1 MHEPAAPDTGVG
13 RRMNNFSADSWR
25 SIVEAAPEGI
35 VVCDASRPEHPVVYA
50 NDAFAQLCGY
60 PLTALI
66 GSNLRML
73 QGSDRDQEARQR
85 LREALS
91 QGRPCRLLLRN
102 YRPDGVMFWNEM
114 SVQPH
119 RDAAG
124 KITHWIGYHRDA
136 SERMRSAERASQG
149 LPSWLREDRLTGL
162 HSRQYFEELLRR
174 DWVLAQRDSHEVG
187 LMLFDIDNLAAYNGT
202 FDRSAGDACIRRVSR
217 VISGSFRR
225 GSDLIGRWEGGGFA
239 VLTQGDSLD
248 KATHYANV
256 VVQRTR
262 ELLIHHPRA
271 GNERYVTL
279 SAGVASVVPPRELT
293 VDALLHA
300 CGAALRRAKSSGK
313 NCVVSAEPADFN
325 VPRAAIPE
333 RA

>member
-1 MHEPAAPDTGVG
+1 MK
-13 RRMNNFSADSWR
+13 NFSADSWR

-35 VVCDASRPEHPVVYA
+35 VVCDASAPDHPVVYA
-50 NDAFAQLCGY
+50 NEAFAQLCGY
-60 PLTALI
+60 PVSALL

-85 LREALS
+85 LRDAFARGEAS
-91 QGRPCRLLLRN
+91 RVLLRN
-102 YRPDGVMFWNEM
+102 YRPDGGVFWNEM
-114 SVQPH
+114 CVQPH
-119 RDAAG
+119 RNASGA
-124 KITHWIGYHRDA
+124 ITHWIGYHRDA
-136 SERMRSAERASQG
+136 SERLKSAERNLQG

-248 KATHYANV
+248 KAKHYANIV
-256 VVQRTR
+256 VLRTR

-271 GNERYVTL
+271 GNERYVTV
-279 SAGVASVVPPRELT
+279 SAGVASVVPPRELG

-313 NCVVSAEPADFN
+313 NCVVTAEAVDFS
-325 VPRAAIPE
+325 VPRVAIPE

>member
-1 MHEPAAPDTGVG
+1 
-13 RRMNNFSADSWR
+13 MNNLSADSWR

-35 VVCDASRPEHPVVYA
+35 VVCDASAPDFPVIYA
-50 NDAFAQLCGY
+50 NEAFAQLCGY
-60 PLTALI
+60 PVSALL
-66 GSNLRML
+66 GTNLRML
-73 QGSDRDQEARQR
+73 QGVDRDQEARQR
-85 LREALS
+85 LRDALARGEA
-91 QGRPCRLLLRN
+91 CRVLLRN
-102 YRPDGVMFWNEM
+102 YRPDGAVFWNEM
-114 SVQPH
+114 MVQPY
-119 RDAAG
+119 RNGSGAA
-124 KITHWIGYHRDA
+124 THWIGYHRDA
-136 SERMRSAERASQG
+136 SERLKSAERGAQG

-174 DWVLAQRDSHEVG
+174 DWHLAQRDSHEVG

-225 GSDLIGRWEGGGFA
+225 GSDLVGRWEGGGFA

-248 KATHYANV
+248 KATHYAHV
-256 VVQRTR
+256 VVQRMR
-262 ELLIHHPRA
+262 DLLIHHPRA

-293 VDALLHA
+293 VEALLHA
-300 CGAALRRAKSSGK
+300 CSAALRRAKTSGK
-313 NCVVSAEPADFN
+313 NCVVAAEAADFN
-325 VPRAAIPE
+325 APRVAVPE